1 MATLDN
7 VMRFTAQVSREHPDM
22 PAKEQVELATRMADE
37 FEASGGGSGERAEK
51 RSGPSIREIIEPEFV
66 KGGHAITVDR
76 HDFHD
81 QHGIGLTYQSIRSAL
96 RKYITSEFRLAIRET
111 EDEFIITRVA
121 QQAGESG
128 LDSAIKGAMNAERAR
143 ICGEIDELLGDSF
156 RDRAL
161 LKALKIIVRQGE

>member
-22 PAKEQVELATRMADE
+22 PAKEQVALATKMADE
-37 FEASGGGSGERAEK
+37 FEANGGSGDREEK
-51 RSGPSIREIIEPEFV
+51 RGGPSIREIIEPDFV
-66 KGGHAITVDR
+66 KGGYAITVDR

-81 QHGIGLTYQSIRSAL
+81 QYGISLTYQNIRSAL
-96 RKYITSEFRLAIRET
+96 RKYASNEFRLVIRET

-121 QQAGESG
+121 QQAGVG
-128 LDSAIKGAMNAERAR
+128 NLDSAIKGAVNAERAR